1 MIDPDGISLTGLWRD
16 LCGAMC
22 EFSEHPQALKEK
34 YQLLLRFLGV
44 AVWKKY
50 KEFAII
56 DEEEKKKNS
65 GDVLKR
71 IREGTLRGL
80 HYEERRLL
88 ERLREPQTVKDARQ
102 RLEAIDLMLEGAKS
116 FERTLSAYFEA
127 MKLDLK
133 LSFEGHE

>member
-1 MIDPDGISLTGLWRD
+1 MIDPESMEVKKLWKNLCATICNSCETPSD
-16 LCGAMC
+16 LKK
-22 EFSEHPQALKEK
+22 S

-50 KEFAII
+50 QYYAII
-56 DEEEKKKNS
+56 NKEDKS
-65 GDVLKR
+65 GEDFLKR
-71 IREGTLRGL
+71 TQTGTLKGL

-102 RLEAIDLMLEGAKS
+102 RLDMIDLMLEGARA
-116 FERTLSAYFEA
+116 FERTLSAYFDA

>member
-1 MIDPDGISLTGLWRD
+1 MIDPDSIELKKLWKD
-16 LCGAMC
+16 LCGAVC
-22 EFSEHPQALKEK
+22 EPSESPQILKEK

-50 KEFAII
+50 QYCAII
-56 DEEEKKKNS
+56 SKEEKN
-65 GDVLKR
+65 GEDFLKR
-71 IREGTLRGL
+71 TRAGTLKGM
-80 HYEERRLL
+80 HYEERRLF
-88 ERLREPQTVKDARQ
+88 ERLQEPQAVKDARQ
-102 RLEAIDLMLEGAKS
+102 RLDMIDMMLEGARA

>member
-1 MIDPDGISLTGLWRD
+1 MIDPDGIEFKGLWKD

-22 EFSEHPQALKEK
+22 EPTENPQILKEK

-50 KEFAII
+50 QYYAII
-56 DEEEKKKNS
+56 EETEKDS
-65 GDVLKR
+65 EDFMKR
-71 IREGTLRGL
+71 IKEGTLRGL

-88 ERLREPQTVKDARQ
+88 ERLREPQAVKNARQ
-102 RLEAIDLMLEGAKS
+102 RLDMIDMMLEGAKS
-116 FERTLSAYFEA
+116 FERTLSAYFDA